1 MKYGWILSVSL
12 AALTFAGCGSKAD
25 TPAANVPSA
34 PASGTPEAAA
44 QTTKVEAPDA
54 VVSAFLESLR
64 AGNDTMAA
72 ALLTDLARQE
82 TTKKGLKVQPPGTP
96 DMTYQI
102 GQTEFVTEAK
112 DGAHVGSVWSEK
124 LPTGETASFEVI
136 WVLRREPQGW
146 RIAGM
151 ATPVGDD
158 SQPLFLNFEDP
169 DDLLQK
175 WQASETEMVESD
187 PGEAPAGQVP
197 AAEGQFPAE
206 QPGGQFAAP
215 PQQQVPAGQ
224 FQGGQFPENNTPQN
238 TANQGGFNP
247 LR

>member
-12 AALTFAGCGSKAD
+12 AALVFAGCGSKAD
-25 TPAANVPSA
+25 TPAASVPA
-34 PASGTPEAAA
+34 TNNTAETAAA
-44 QTTKVEAPDA
+44 PTPKLDAPES

-72 ALLTDLARQE
+72 ALLTDVARQE
-82 TTKKGLKVQPPGTP
+82 TQKKGLKVQPPGTP

-102 GQTEFVTEAK
+102 GQTEYVTEAK

-124 LPTGETASFEVI
+124 LDTGETASFEVI

-175 WQASETEMVESD
+175 WQESETEMVENA
-187 PGEAPAGQVP
+187 PAAGGPAGQVAPEQAPAGQFPTEEPP
-197 AAEGQFPAE
+197 A
-206 QPGGQFAAP
+206 
-215 PQQQVPAGQ
+215 
-224 FQGGQFPENNTPQN
+224 QN
-238 TANQGGFNP
+238 TANQGDFNP